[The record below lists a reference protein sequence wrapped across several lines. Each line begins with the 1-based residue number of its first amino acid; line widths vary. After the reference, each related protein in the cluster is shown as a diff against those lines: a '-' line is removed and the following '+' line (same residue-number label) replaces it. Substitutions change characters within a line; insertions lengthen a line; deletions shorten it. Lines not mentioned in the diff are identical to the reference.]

1 MNSLNLWISNERL
14 TFRQMKLTVKSEGEI
29 AKNYNF
35 WLNLF
40 LWFRI
45 NHSRNCE
52 CFDQSCVNRT
62 ETVYGTLRLLLLL
75 SPIVW
80 NDVWKSSIRIGI
92 FQRAT
97 QPARILLTG
106 NTQSGGSSSVNYY
119 KLLYCTMCYLFFFT
133 KKEFG
138 KRFLFIQILLSKKK
152 ILLAILYYYYCQ
164 LLVLLLTKMAAFSR
178 GCKSRITLIT
188 E

>member
-1 MNSLNLWISNERL
+1 MFWSKLCKSNWNS
-14 TFRQMKLTVKSEGEI
+14 
-29 AKNYNF
+29 
-35 WLNLF
+35 
-40 LWFRI
+40 
-45 NHSRNCE
+45 
-52 CFDQSCVNRT
+52 
-62 ETVYGTLRLLLLL
+62 
-75 SPIVW
+75 VW
-80 NDVWKSSIRIGI
+80 NLAFAVFTLTYCMEYVWKSSIRIGI

-97 QPARILLTG
+97 QRAKILLTG

-133 KKEFG
+133 EKEFG

-164 LLVLLLTKMAAFSR
+164 LLVLLLTKLAAFSR

-188 E
+188 G